1 MRSRSFF
8 SQFAF
13 RAASRQYE
21 CICGLVRPRV
31 RFPAAVFYSSSTVSK
46 MASTIINPPRDPNTL
61 SNYNNWLTTH
71 STAKFDIL
79 FEEQRLRGHIEH
91 KLKSIT
97 NSESKEIL
105 LDSSHVDI
113 SDVHVDGKSVK
124 WELLPRMEPFG
135 SVLKVSLDHGVPLD
149 GFVDLTVLCQTTN
162 SCTALQWMTPA
173 QTSNKKHPY
182 MFSQCQAIHARSLF
196 PCQDTPDVKC
206 PYDFYITS
214 PLPVIASGLPKSTGQ
229 ETVDSRGYKLY
240 HFHQPVPIPSY
251 LFAIASGDIATASI
265 GPRSTVATG
274 PDELADCKWELEADT
289 EKFLKAG
296 ESLVYPYAWGQY
308 NVLVLPP
315 SFPYVSTPKITQ
327 VTRGSLS
334 RHLCSWLIVV

>member
-1 MRSRSFF
+1 MIPNSIYLQVRCRILSRY
-8 SQFAF
+8 SQ
-13 RAASRQYE
+13 SKG
-21 CICGLVRPRV
+21 GLTRPRP
-31 RFPAAVFYSSSTVSK
+31 RPLGITSIYHSRPTLR

-61 SNYNNWLTTH
+61 SNYNNWLTTY
-71 STAKFDIL
+71 STAKFDVL
-79 FEEQRLRGHIEH
+79 FEEQKLRGHVAH

-97 NSESKEIL
+97 NAETKEII
-105 LDSSHVDI
+105 LDTSHVDI
-113 SDVHVDGKSVK
+113 KDVHVDGSSVK

-135 SVLKVSLDHGVPLD
+135 SALKISLDHGVPLNESL
-149 GFVDLTVLCQTTN
+149 DLTILCQTTP

-206 PYDFYITS
+206 PFDFYITS
-214 PLPVIASGLPKSTGQ
+214 PLPVIASGLPANHGQ
-229 ETVDSRGYKLY
+229 EPIDSRGYKLY
-240 HFHQPVPIPSY
+240 IFRQPLPIPSY

-296 ESLVYPYAWGQY
+296 ESLVYPYAWGKCS
-308 NVLVLPP
+308 VPCKP
-315 SFPYVSTPKITQ
+315 MPKM
-327 VTRGSLS
+327 L
-334 RHLCSWLIVV
+334 